1 MATRRSTRLKGV
13 KLSDDVTTL
22 AAQARHQI
30 LASNRTALE
39 AKYVDVRCKF
49 NIFDL
54 APELRE
60 RIFYYAMEV
69 EEPRQIATLKL
80 PTLALVSKQIRA
92 EVLPIF
98 SGKCHFSLDLMGMSP
113 SSARPVYGG
122 LRPQTPAEQSYPRSG
137 RIMAFDSNVPNS
149 RGLLSR
155 LKKRDN
161 FSPCFRNVEFRIR
174 GSHIH
179 MRDLWTETRF
189 DGIIRLEL
197 RASRPPTIESAV
209 ASTAS
214 VYQAELD
221 MLQERAVTKAREIA
235 GSRERF
241 VGFTLQ
247 DLEEVIAE
255 FAYWPV

>member
-1 MATRRSTRLKGV
+1 MATRRSIRLKGA

-30 LASNRTALE
+30 LASNRTTLE
-39 AKYVDVRCKF
+39 AKYTDVRCKF

-60 RIFYYAMEV
+60 RIFYYAIELD
-69 EEPRQIATLKL
+69 EPRQIATLKL
-80 PTLALVSKQIRA
+80 PTLAL
-92 EVLPIF
+92 
-98 SGKCHFSLDLMGMSP
+98 LDWMGMSQ

-122 LRPQTPAEQSYPRSG
+122 PRPQTPAEQSCPRSG
-137 RIMAFDSNVPNS
+137 RITAFDLNTSNS

-155 LKKRDN
+155 LKKWDGIT
-161 FSPCFRNVEFRIR
+161 PCFRNVEFRIR

-179 MRDLWTETRF
+179 FRDLRTETRF

-197 RASRPPTIESAV
+197 RASRPPTIEDAV

-214 VYQAELD
+214 VYQSELD
-221 MLQERAVTKAREIA
+221 MLRERAVAKAREIA
-235 GSRERF
+235 EGRERF
-241 VGFTLQ
+241 VGFTLR
-247 DLEEVIAE
+247 DLEEVIKE

>member
-1 MATRRSTRLKGV
+1 MATRRSIRLKGAR
-13 KLSDDVTTL
+13 LSDDVTTL
-22 AAQARHQI
+22 SAQARHQI
-30 LASNRTALE
+30 LSDNRTTLE
-39 AKYVDVRCKF
+39 AKYTDIKGKV

-54 APELRE
+54 IPELRE
-60 RIFYYAMEV
+60 CIFHYAIELD
-69 EEPRQIATLKL
+69 EPRQIATLKL

-98 SGKCHFSLDLMGMSP
+98 FGKCHFSLDWTGISQ
-113 SSARPVYGG
+113 SSARPVYRGP
-122 LRPQTPAEQSYPRSG
+122 RPQTPAEQSYPRSG
-137 RIMAFDSNVPNS
+137 RITAFDLNTSNS

-155 LKKRDN
+155 LKKCDG
-161 FSPCFRNVEFRIR
+161 FTPCFRNVEFRIR

-179 MRDLWTETRF
+179 FRDLRTETRF
-189 DGIIRLEL
+189 DGMMRLEL
-197 RASRPPTIESAV
+197 RASRPPTIESKV
-209 ASTAS
+209 AGTAS

-221 MLQERAVTKAREIA
+221 MLRERAVTKAREIA